1 MPVRETIIPG
11 TIRYQ
16 RCARCGVELGEICS
30 LDDYDPGA
38 LCCSCKAEKAREDD
52 LAEAQMEVL
61 DWVDGE
67 LAKRRDVASTFRES
81 LRWAGLARFH
91 LKEDQI

>member
-16 RCARCGVELGEICS
+16 RCARCGVELGEIRS

-38 LCCSCKAEKAREDD
+38 LCRDCKAEKARED
-52 LAEAQMEVL
+52 EVAHAHERYVRPFFFSVL
-61 DWVDGE
+61 PFT
-67 LAKRRDVASTFRES
+67 LTALSSAK
-81 LRWAGLARFH
+81 
-91 LKEDQI
+91 

>member
-16 RCARCGVELGEICS
+16 RCARCGKELGEICS

-38 LCCSCKAEKAREDD
+38 LCRGCKAEKAREDD

-67 LAKRRDVASTFRES
+67 LAKRRDVPRTFRES
-81 LRWAGLARFH
+81 LWWAGLKQFH
-91 LKEDQI
+91 LEEQV